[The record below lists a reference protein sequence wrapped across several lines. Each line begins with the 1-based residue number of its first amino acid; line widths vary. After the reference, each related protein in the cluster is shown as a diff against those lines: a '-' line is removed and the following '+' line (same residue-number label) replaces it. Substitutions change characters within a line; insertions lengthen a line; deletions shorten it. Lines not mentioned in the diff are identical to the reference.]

1 MFRAWYPVAK
11 EVVSLRKHILRV
23 DLCVWIDDID
33 QSTNASILDS
43 QVKSILMASISK
55 GLDIIGIVNSQGPN
69 IGLRAAILAKE
80 QNLDITVM
88 PGQSY
93 KTQEGQELFVYKLS
107 KPIPQNLTLEK
118 VCQIAKKSN
127 GFVMARNAGKRKM
140 QILNKLKKTSQF
152 YPDAVEIYNAN
163 LGGYFDIEVDYPRFI
178 SSGATS
184 ANDLE
189 SINSYT
195 LLGRKDASE
204 MGLIQ
209 ETEGIDYTPDYLEN
223 VK

>member
-1 MFRAWYPVAK
+1 
-11 EVVSLRKHILRV
+11 
-23 DLCVWIDDID
+23 
-33 QSTNASILDS
+33 
-43 QVKSILMASISK
+43 
-55 GLDIIGIVNSQGPN
+55 
-69 IGLRAAILAKE
+69 
-80 QNLDITVM
+80 
-88 PGQSY
+88 
-93 KTQEGQELFVYKLS
+93 
-107 KPIPQNLTLEK
+107 
-118 VCQIAKKSN
+118 
-127 GFVMARNAGKRKM
+127 MARNAGKRKM